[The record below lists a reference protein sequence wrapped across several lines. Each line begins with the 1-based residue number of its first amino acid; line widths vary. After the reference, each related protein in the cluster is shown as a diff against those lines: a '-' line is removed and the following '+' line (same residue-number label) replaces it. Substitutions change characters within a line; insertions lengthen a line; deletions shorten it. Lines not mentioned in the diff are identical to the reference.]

1 MIGLLHFSTLVIT
14 TVFAAG
20 AAALVNWL
28 LLRATFQLMRPATA
42 GQVSSGGSG
51 KVRRVW
57 VWFPGLCKSLVRTR
71 GVSRPIGPKNFICSK
86 TERKKGATSCW
97 L

>member
-1 MIGLLHFSTLVIT
+1 MMSILNFTTLVIT

-42 GQVSSGGSG
+42 GRTSTGAAVATLL
-51 KVRRVW
+51 RRARI
-57 VWFPGLCKSLVRTR
+57 PS
-71 GVSRPIGPKNFICSK
+71 
-86 TERKKGATSCW
+86 
-97 L
+97 

>member
-42 GQVSSGGSG
+42 GQV
-51 KVRRVW
+51 
-57 VWFPGLCKSLVRTR
+57 
-71 GVSRPIGPKNFICSK
+71 
-86 TERKKGATSCW
+86 
-97 L
+97 

>member
-1 MIGLLHFSTLVIT
+1 MMAILHFTTLVIT

-42 GQVSSGGSG
+42 GRAS
-51 KVRRVW
+51 
-57 VWFPGLCKSLVRTR
+57 T
-71 GVSRPIGPKNFICSK
+71 
-86 TERKKGATSCW
+86 GATTRY
-97 L
+97 LVGRVRAFR

>member
-1 MIGLLHFSTLVIT
+1 MMAILHFTTLVIT

-42 GQVSSGGSG
+42 GRAS
-51 KVRRVW
+51 
-57 VWFPGLCKSLVRTR
+57 T
-71 GVSRPIGPKNFICSK
+71 K
-86 TERKKGATSCW
+86 TATSSLLRCARASS
-97 L
+97 